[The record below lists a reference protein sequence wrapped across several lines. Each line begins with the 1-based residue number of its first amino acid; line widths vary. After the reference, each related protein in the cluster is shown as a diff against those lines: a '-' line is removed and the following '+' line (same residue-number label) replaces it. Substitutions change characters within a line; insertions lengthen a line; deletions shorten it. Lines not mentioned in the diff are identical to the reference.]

1 MSLNNTAFWFLNYS
15 HPKFWLTW
23 FGLSIL
29 RLFSFLPYSV
39 LLKIGRFLGLIAYH
53 LISKRTHITRVNI
66 QLCFPKLSAT
76 EQELLV
82 KAAFRSAG
90 IGIVETAYSWWG
102 SRKKLLALSHVTGL
116 ENIHSALKK
125 QKGVILFTAHMTS
138 MEIGGTLMTLQQP
151 LIVVYKKAHNP
162 LFEEFL
168 QRSRKRWAT
177 KMVQTYELRNMI
189 KGLNEN
195 QVTWY
200 AVDQDFGMKQSVFA
214 PFMGVETIT
223 LTTASRIAKITG
235 AALVPYFYRRLPNNK
250 GYQLDIL
257 PELDNFPS
265 GSDVADATRL
275 NQLIA
280 NAINKA
286 PEQYFWAHRRF
297 KTRPAGEA
305 DVYAIKNKTK

>member
-1 MSLNNTAFWFLNYS
+1 MSFKNTAFWFLDYS
-15 HPKFWLTW
+15 HPKYWLTW
-23 FGLSIL
+23 FGLAIL
-29 RLFSFLPYSV
+29 RIFAFLPYS
-39 LLKIGRFLGLIAYH
+39 LLMKIGSGIGTLAYH
-53 LISKRTHITRVNI
+53 LISRRRHITKVNI
-66 QLCFPKLSAT
+66 QLCFPSLSST
-76 EQELLV
+76 EQESLA

-90 IGIVETAYSWWG
+90 MGIVETALSWWG
-102 SRKKLLALSHVTGL
+102 SRKKLLSLSHVTGL
-116 ENIHSALKK
+116 NNIHSALKK

-138 MEIGGTLMTLQQP
+138 MEIGGTLMTLQHP
-151 LIVVYKKAHNP
+151 LIVIYKKAHNP

-168 QRSRKRWAT
+168 QRSRQRWAT

-200 AVDQDFGMKQSVFA
+200 AIDQDFGMKQSVFA

-235 AALVPYFYRRLPNNK
+235 AAVVPYFYRRLPSNK
-250 GYQLDIL
+250 GYQMEIL

-265 GSDVADATRL
+265 GDDVEDATRL

-280 NAINKA
+280 DAIAKA

-297 KTRPAGEA
+297 KTRPLGEA
-305 DVYAIKNKTK
+305 DVYATEK